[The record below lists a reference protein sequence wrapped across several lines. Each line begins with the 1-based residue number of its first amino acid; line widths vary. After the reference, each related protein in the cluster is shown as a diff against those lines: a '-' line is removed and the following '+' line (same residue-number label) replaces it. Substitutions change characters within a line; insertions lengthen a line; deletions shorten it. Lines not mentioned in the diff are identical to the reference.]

1 MQNNSNNGGGDH
13 VVRQFIDPDT
23 GEVFY
28 EEHIIRRTDE
38 IVKVFR
44 PVGRSSKFVKIKAS
58 QKAKRRLRKL
68 SLAEAGFLLK
78 ISPYASEGTN
88 LLHGDNERGQKGMPL
103 TVKNLARIADCSYA
117 QARKIVKVFVEQR
130 ILRRIKTD
138 SRAALAIN
146 PLYSLNG
153 KAADASLLQL
163 FKQEITEAEEDPDS
177 D

>member
-1 MQNNSNNGGGDH
+1 M
-13 VVRQFIDPDT
+13 RQFVDPGT

-28 EEHIIRRTDE
+28 EELILRRPDE

-44 PVGRSSKFVKIKAS
+44 PAGRSAKFVKIKAS

-78 ISPYASEGTN
+78 IAPYASEGTN
-88 LLHGDNERGQKGMPL
+88 LLEGDNERGQKGIPL
-103 TVKNLARIADCSYA
+103 SVKDLARIADCSYP
-117 QARKIVKVFVEQR
+117 QARKIVKAFIEQR
-130 ILRRIKTD
+130 VLRRAEIVGRT
-138 SRAALAIN
+138 ALAIN

-153 KAADASLLQL
+153 KAAETSLLQL
-163 FKQEITEAEEDPDS
+163 FREEITEVGEDLDS

>member
-1 MQNNSNNGGGDH
+1 
-13 VVRQFIDPDT
+13 VRQFVDTGT

-28 EEHIIRRTDE
+28 EEQILRRPDE

-44 PVGRSSKFVKIKAS
+44 PAGRSVKFVKIKAS

-88 LLHGDNERGQKGMPL
+88 LLEGDNERGQKGMPL
-103 TVKNLARIADCSYA
+103 TVKDLARIADCSYQ
-117 QARKIVKVFVEQR
+117 QARKIVKAFIEQR
-130 ILRRIKTD
+130 VLRRAEVDGRI
-138 SRAALAIN
+138 ALAIN

-153 KAADASLLQL
+153 KSAETALLQL
-163 FKQEITEAEEDPDS
+163 FKQEITETGEDPNS